1 MSAKKPFY
9 VKFEVPSEIAEK
21 AYELVRKVKD
31 SGKLRRGTNETTK
44 AVERGVAKMVIIAED
59 VDPPEI
65 VAPLP
70 LLCDERNI
78 PYLYV
83 PSKKTLGEAAGI
95 EVPAASIAIIEIGE
109 AKSLY
114 DELVAVY
121 SELKAKVKK

>member
-1 MSAKKPFY
+1 MSTKKPFY

-31 SGKLRRGTNETTK
+31 TGKLRRGTNEITK

-95 EVPAASIAIIEIGE
+95 EVAASSVAIIEIGE

-114 DELVAVY
+114 DELVAAY
-121 SELKAKVKK
+121 SELKAKAKK